1 MIIFILIIAI
11 TVTIIVISLS
21 SHVVVVPRYNLIEAD
36 LSHIGIDSHSLS
48 ITQQY
53 DFFCNW
59 CLFLAL

>member
-21 SHVVVVPRYNLIEAD
+21 SHVVVVPRYNLNEAD

-53 DFFCNW
+53 DFF
-59 CLFLAL
+59 L